1 MRLIGALLL
10 AIAGGAWADTP
21 AALAA
26 RYGAEA
32 ASAQPKYASSA
43 DAGRDFF
50 LRRFNVSAD
59 FPSCSTCHTD
69 NPAARGKHAITGKRI
84 APLAPSANPERFTD
98 AARVEKWFRRN
109 CNEVAGRECTAG
121 EKADFI
127 AFLLTMKP

>member
-1 MRLIGALLL
+1 MRMLGAVLL
-10 AIAGGAWADTP
+10 AVAGEAWADTP
-21 AALAA
+21 AALAG

-32 ASAQPKYASSA
+32 ASAQPKYALSA
-43 DAGRDFF
+43 DAGRDLF

-69 NPAARGKHAITGKRI
+69 NPAARGKHATTGKRI
-84 APLAPSANPERFTD
+84 GPLAPAANPERFTD
-98 AARVEKWFRRN
+98 AAHVEKWFRRK
-109 CNEVAGRECTAG
+109 CTEVVGRECTAA

>member
-69 NPAARGKHAITGKRI
+69 NPAARGKHAITGKLSRRLHRRPTRNASPMLRGWRNGSGAI
-84 APLAPSANPERFTD
+84 AMRSRVASARRGRRPISSRF
-98 AARVEKWFRRN
+98 
-109 CNEVAGRECTAG
+109 C
-121 EKADFI
+121 
-127 AFLLTMKP
+127 